1 MKTEQQI
8 KEEIEV
14 TKKSKEKFVEAFKDG
29 RIDNKKLNLRGMKKR
44 TKYSSSYHN
53 YYILL

>member
-1 MKTEQQI
+1 MKTAEF
-8 KEEIEV
+8 KEEGIIYSRGEEV
-14 TKKSKEKFVEAFKDG
+14 VKYRAGDPVT
-29 RIDNKKLNLRGMKKR
+29 KKLNLRGMKKR

>member
-29 RIDNKKLNLRGMKKR
+29 RIDKETLEYKLQQ
-44 TKYSSSYHN
+44 YE
-53 YYILL
+53 IALLVLSWVLNDND